1 MKYLGS
7 FAGYLVSLPDPEIN
21 YTMCQA
27 VLVSV
32 CQQDQILSQ
41 IIIEDIDHSGQS
53 FELCFEYINLNTPVQ
68 LIFQTQNS
76 DDQINRD
83 YPVIVTQLI
92 LDDLFTIPHFLY
104 NGILKPKEQ
113 DNQGGNVLYRTGQ
126 LVYTFNLPL
135 ISGAR
140 IIEQNPYIKHRIS

>member
-7 FAGYLVSLPDPEIN
+7 FAGYLVSLPDPKIN

-53 FELCFEYINLNTPVQ
+53 FELCFDYLNLNTPVQ
-68 LIFQTQNS
+68 LILQTHNS

-92 LDDLFTIPHFLY
+92 LDDLFTIPHFLC
-104 NGILKPKEQ
+104 NGILKPEEQ
-113 DNQGGNVLYRTGQ
+113 DNQCGNVLWRTGQ

-135 ISGAR
+135 ISGVG
-140 IIEQNPYIKHRIS
+140 IIEK

>member
-92 LDDLFTIPHFLY
+92 LDDLFTIPHFLC